1 MPGYNWRL
9 TDLQAAVALPQ
20 VHRLKEITAA
30 RSANATRLTAALADT
45 PGLAVPSVPADRT
58 HVWHQYT
65 VRVRDDSAVGRD
77 EFCSRLS
84 QAGVGHGIYYPKLM
98 HDYAC
103 YADNP
108 QVITDATPNALAMTA
123 QVVSVPVHPGL
134 SQADLTRVVA
144 ACREAASG

>member
-1 MPGYNWRL
+1 
-9 TDLQAAVALPQ
+9 LQAAVALPQ
-20 VHRLKEITAA
+20 VNRLKEITAA
-30 RSANATRLTAALADT
+30 RSANAARLSA
-45 PGLAVPSVPADRT
+45 GLAGTAGLALPLTPADRT

-65 VRVRDDSAVGRD
+65 LRILDDAPVGRD

-84 QAGVGHGIYYPKLM
+84 SARVGHGIYYPKLM

-134 SQADLTRVVA
+134 SEADLTRVMA